1 MNATEDLGA
10 GGACSSASSSART
23 KRFAA
28 HPLDVDGHE
37 RAELDQLLA
46 QRVAPQPLRCRIRR
60 GDAVERAAGAA
71 GAEQAV
77 GAVPGQELVP
87 ELFSLRH
94 LVREQLGREQPFEE
108 VVVPAVA
115 VAPREADHARDGVG
129 LEHGAH
135 DVLRHPEP
143 VLRRSVLGLEIER
156 RQRALRADPPE
167 HALGHRGVLGEDS
180 AVEPGPL
187 AAPDVTEPGEL
198 ARRDERQRLVGHL
211 EDLTAF
217 VEQVAP
223 GGLVAGD
230 ARVQHEVVA
239 PAGDCDRVELDRPEL
254 SQDLQHGVGASLD
267 RPCRREEVP
276 RDEKATRRL
285 SRDRHLEGTRHAS
298 VDQLTKYARRHRRR
312 SPTDLRAAATADED
326 LLM

>member
-1 MNATEDLGA
+1 M
-10 GGACSSASSSART
+10 
-23 KRFAA
+23 
-28 HPLDVDGHE
+28 
-37 RAELDQLLA
+37 
-46 QRVAPQPLRCRIRR
+46 
-60 GDAVERAAGAA
+60 
-71 GAEQAV
+71 

-87 ELFSLRH
+87 ELFSHRH
-94 LVREQLGREQPFEE
+94 LVREQFGREQPFEE

-115 VAPREADHARDGVG
+115 LAPGEADHARDGVR

-167 HALGHRGVLGEDS
+167 HALGHRGVLGEDPG
-180 AVEPGPL
+180 VEPGPL
-187 AAPDVTEPGEL
+187 AAEAQTEPGEL
-198 ARRDERQRLVGHL
+198 ARRDERQRLVGRL

-217 VEQVAP
+217 VEHVAP

-239 PAGDCDRVELDRPEL
+239 PAGDRDRVELDRPEL
-254 SQDLQHGVGASLD
+254 PEDLEHPVEASRD
-267 RPCRREEVP
+267 RPRRREEVP

-285 SRDRHLEGTRHAS
+285 SSDLHLKDTNASLTDTRAWWS
-298 VDQLTKYARRHRRR
+298 R
-312 SPTDLRAAATADED
+312 
-326 LLM
+326 